1 MAALYIKTEAG
12 QQAFKARS
20 AQLAGRLRSAFL
32 LFDGQRSLED
42 VLAATQGLGVT
53 EQDIQAMVDAGFL
66 QHAVPALA
74 PAQPAPE
81 VQPSARTPQERYR
94 DAYPLA
100 VALTGKLGLSG
111 FRLNLSV
118 EAATSYEELAAVAPR
133 IKVAVG
139 ASAYAPLEQALFA

>member
-32 LFDGQRSLED
+32 LFDGQRSVED

-66 QHAVPALA
+66 QHAAPALA
-74 PAQPAPE
+74 PAQPAPKCSP
-81 VQPSARTPQERYR
+81 VHARRRSAIGMPIRWRW
-94 DAYPLA
+94 
-100 VALTGKLGLSG
+100 S
-111 FRLNLSV
+111 
-118 EAATSYEELAAVAPR
+118 
-133 IKVAVG
+133 
-139 ASAYAPLEQALFA
+139 